1 MKKITALLAGAMLLL
16 ATGSAL
22 ANQLPITGWG
32 PTTTIETF
40 LDTAYFPGTETFI
53 NAKNFGSSSWHY
65 TAIGFES
72 GNYNIVK
79 ESTSASFTSTL
90 TPPVTFTTRD
100 TSNWGSWDS
109 VDFATENLYFEDAD
123 GAFNIK
129 FNPYAFSTNPNG
141 FKVYQLDSDS
151 ALLAYLANP
160 ITLKQGTYIIGFND
174 NARNTGGDVDYD
186 DILIALSPIPEPGT
200 IVLLGAGLLGLG
212 IYGRRRAKK

>member
-40 LDTAYFPGTETFI
+40 LDTAYFPGGETFI
-53 NAKNFGSSSWHY
+53 NSMDFRSSSWNF

-72 GNYNIVK
+72 GNYNVVK
-79 ESTSASFTSTL
+79 ETPSTPFSATL
-90 TPPVTFTTRD
+90 SPPVAFTTQN
-100 TSNWGSWDS
+100 TSNWGKWDS
-109 VDFATENLYFEDAD
+109 VNFSTDNLYFEDSD
-123 GAFNIK
+123 GGFNIK

-141 FKVYQLDSDS
+141 FKVYQLGSDS
-151 ALLAYLANP
+151 ALLDYLANP

-174 NARNTGGDVDYD
+174 NARNTGGDADYD